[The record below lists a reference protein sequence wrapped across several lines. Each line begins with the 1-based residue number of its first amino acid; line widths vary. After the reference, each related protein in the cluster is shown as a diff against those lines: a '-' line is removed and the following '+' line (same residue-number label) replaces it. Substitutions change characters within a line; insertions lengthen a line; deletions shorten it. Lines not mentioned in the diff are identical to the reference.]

1 MRTVMALVGLVS
13 FATLLA
19 EGVAVGVLAV
29 RGQLSSEAVSTIGA
43 VLSGRT
49 PQAAAAEA
57 PAPPPVMPSA
67 EEIEAARTLKTLELN
82 ARADELR
89 LLKDMLTAEAEQ
101 LKRDRTAYEQ
111 ARAEFEKRLAELGA
125 RNVDEATER
134 TRAVVKAMPPEEA
147 VAYLLPLPELDV
159 VRVLKGL
166 PERTTAKILQ
176 QFAAGTDEER
186 QRGHA
191 VFTAISDGKP
201 ETEVIKAAEGALD
214 GSAAGDAAP

>member
-1 MRTVMALVGLVS
+1 MRTLGTLIGLIS

-19 EGVAVGVLAV
+19 EGVAVGILAV
-29 RGQLSSEAVSTIGA
+29 RGQLSTEAVSTIGA
-43 VLSGRT
+43 VLSGHT

-57 PAPPPVMPSA
+57 PAPAPVTPSA
-67 EEIEAARTLKTLELN
+67 EEVEAARTLKTLELN

-89 LLKDMLTAEAEQ
+89 LLKDMLAAEAAQ
-101 LKRDRTAYEQ
+101 LKRDRATYEQ
-111 ARAEFEKRLAELGA
+111 AKTEFERRLAEVGA

-134 TRAVVKAMPPEEA
+134 TRAIVKAMPPEGWA
-147 VAYLLPLPELDV
+147 AYLLTLPEADV

-176 QFAAGTDEER
+176 EFAAGTDEEQ
-186 QRGHA
+186 QRGRA
-191 VFTAISDGKP
+191 VFSAISDGKP
-201 ETEVIKAAEGALD
+201 ETEAVEAAQDALD